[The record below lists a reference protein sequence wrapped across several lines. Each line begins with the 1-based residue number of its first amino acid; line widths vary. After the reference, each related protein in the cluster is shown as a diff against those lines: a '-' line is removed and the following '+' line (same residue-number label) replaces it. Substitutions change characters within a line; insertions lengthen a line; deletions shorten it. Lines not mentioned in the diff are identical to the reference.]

1 MINKIKHILLYL
13 LLILVATVAN
23 AEIKAGDILGTG
35 KVITQFDQP
44 SKRNGQLILIHKI
57 YVDYQSHLYECII
70 NKTEGVFKG
79 SEIGSD
85 LWSQK
90 TKPSLSMT

>member
-23 AEIKAGDILGTG
+23 AEIKAGEILGTG

-44 SKRNGQLILIHKI
+44 SKRNGKLILIHKI
-57 YVDYQSHLYECII
+57 YVDYQSFLYECII
-70 NKTEGVFKG
+70 NKTEGVLKCVQN
-79 SEIGSD
+79 D
-85 LWSQK
+85 
-90 TKPSLSMT
+90 